1 MLSWNPRDFLV
12 AFRRWHHDS
21 SLIHLNVL
29 TLLEDDGSASMGELA
44 RALDVSVA
52 SMTGIADRM
61 EKRGLVERRR
71 DEGDRRLVVVHA
83 TEAGRDV
90 FRQIADRRREGLVKL
105 LAQLDERELEALLV
119 GHRALRQAR
128 ARAFAAAG
136 QPFPPRLH
144 DRSMSDTEDP
154 AMNQRKRRP

>member
-12 AFRRWHHDS
+12 AFRRWHRDS

-44 RALDVSVA
+44 QALDVSVA

-61 EKRGLVERRR
+61 ERRGLVERRR
-71 DEGDRRLVVVHA
+71 DETDRRRVVVQA

-90 FRQIADRRREGLVKL
+90 FRQIADRRREALGKL
-105 LAQLDERELEALLV
+105 LAQLDQGELEGLLL
-119 GHRALRQAR
+119 GHRALHQAR
-128 ARAFAAAG
+128 VRAFGAG
-136 QPFPPRLH
+136 ERFPPRLH
-144 DRSMSDTEDP
+144 DRSTSGGDDP
-154 AMNQRKRRP
+154 AMHPRTSRP